1 MSKEITQKQID
12 AWKVEHGEIFALK
25 IGDKICYLKT
35 PNRKTLSYAAMA
47 GQKDNMAFNEIILKQ
62 CWLGG
67 DEEIQT
73 NDGLFLSA
81 SSKLPELIQ
90 IKEAELVKL

>member
-12 AWKVEHGEIFALK
+12 AWKAEHGEIFMLSV
-25 IGDKICYLKT
+25 GDKKAYLKKPT
-35 PNRKTLSYAAMA
+35 RKTLSYAGIA
-47 GQKDNMAFNEIILKQ
+47 GQKDHLAFNEVILKQ

-73 NDGLFLSA
+73 DDGLFLSA
-81 SSKLPELIQ
+81 SRVLETIIE

>member
-1 MSKEITQKQID
+1 MSEITQKQID
-12 AWKVEHGEIFALK
+12 AWKAEHGEIFALK

>member
-1 MSKEITQKQID
+1 MATKEEIAI
-12 AWKVEHGEIFALK
+12 WKKNHGEVFELSV
-25 IGDKICYLKT
+25 GDKKCYLKT
-35 PNRKTLSYAAMA
+35 PDRKTLSYAATVGA
-47 GQKDNMAFNEIILKQ
+47 NDNLKFNEVILKN

-81 SSKLPELIQ
+81 AAALPQLIQ
-90 IKEAELVKL
+90 IQEAKLVKL